1 MEDGHRLTL
10 DDEEKATVF
19 DIEGIRTATP
29 DIVEY
34 VPKSLSYSCMHMA
47 LSDINPP
54 ARADGLPAPLLA
66 HEIGKV
72 AFGISRRATRLVSL
86 ALKLLSGAGCLSCLG
101 PSLPAVARP
110 TGDGKDRH
118 RCCSDDP
125 FRSKESWGSLC
136 DLVRSTRC

>member
-1 MEDGHRLTL
+1 MVLKDGHRLTL

-86 ALKLLSGAGCLSCLG
+86 ALKLLRSRLFVVPWPVTSSCCT
-101 PSLPAVARP
+101 A
-110 TGDGKDRH
+110 H
-118 RCCSDDP
+118 RGRERQAP
-125 FRSKESWGSLC
+125 LLF
-136 DLVRSTRC
+136 